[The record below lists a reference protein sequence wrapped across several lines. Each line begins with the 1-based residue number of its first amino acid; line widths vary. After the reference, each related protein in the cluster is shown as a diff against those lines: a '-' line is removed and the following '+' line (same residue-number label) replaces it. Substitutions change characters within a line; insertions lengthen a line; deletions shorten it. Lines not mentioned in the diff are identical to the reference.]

1 MLFVVMLMKFVI
13 WLKCCQAVQPFAQRV
28 AGFALQGLWWFAA
41 VAAAVQQ
48 VWAQDYL
55 LSTRL
60 ITQQHGLASTQ
71 VKAFIQDHEGFLW
84 IGTDK
89 GLQRFDGYRFVTYRH
104 DPSNA
109 QSLSSSDV
117 LSLAEDKHGV
127 LWVGTGNG
135 LHALHTR
142 TGKITRFTHPL
153 KGRIIRALHYDKA
166 GLLWIGTNQSLYC
179 YSPLQDSCHELALQS
194 FTKTSPSTISPQQAQ
209 RAFIQRIYEDSNG
222 TLWVQ
227 SLGNE
232 LFEYRR
238 EHRIFR
244 GHNLHISE
252 FEIGDYD
259 IVPNHNQLGI
269 TLKLNPVLGSASAQ
283 YRPVV
288 GTLQLPSGVFT
299 AHKQGGYAFLTAQPS
314 ALVDVRVKSFDL
326 LGYAWVSVESNGQT
340 SASGLYC
347 LAPNASQLPPKP
359 LVRGTV
365 TAFYRDRAGTVWAGI
380 EHVGVVC
387 CATNGIKSYVPDTA
401 SPPYQSI
408 TALYHDNKRLLWM
421 GTNAGLF
428 CYDSLQGS
436 WKRYT
441 LGSGSANN
449 ITSMCQDSQG
459 RLLVATGNGVFV
471 HRADRDAFTLLSLR
485 GFANNGEISSIMVE
499 KIYGSLWLYSA
510 GGLMVF
516 DKRGECL
523 HRYDAR
529 SKPPDL
535 TDEPVYALFNDSR
548 GAVWCGTL
556 NGLNKWQEESSV
568 LSAQYSVQAQPISPF
583 LHFREEIGGTS
594 VTALG
599 EDKSG
604 NLLLGFA
611 SGGMSIFNVMS
622 RHIVRVTPR
631 QGLID
636 QSITNILCDQNNR
649 AWLTTSNGAVMMYM
663 PQFHHCVMVLP
674 PNNQPIFHGSSFQ
687 TSDGS
692 MYLSYGKSCIAFH
705 PDVVSS
711 FMVSP
716 SVVLSSLS
724 TPQSNHTSLGRRF
737 FHGDTIVFQYNESA
751 TFELA
756 ALSYTSP
763 ERNRYHVAVQSVDSD
778 WKFEVQERIVYL
790 SSLPPGKYIFR
801 ATAAGTNNV
810 WSVAPLVFTLI
821 VHPPFWQ
828 QWWFI
833 LGSVVVCCGVVLSGF
848 YYRARLVV
856 GRKQAEYDKLAAQR
870 ETERV
875 RLEQLQLQREKEQAE
890 QEKHL
895 MERKALDF
903 QLKTLHLQL
912 NPHFLRNMLVP
923 LREFIDKDQ
932 REEASAY
939 LSTFAALLDAIFQ
952 QSSQTLVSLH
962 DEIAFLRTYLSLEQQ
977 CDNYSFDFTLVEP
990 PVLSANMT
998 LQTAHI
1004 PPMLIQPFLEN
1015 AIRHGIKP
1023 LKEQK
1028 YEHFQRRGQLTVSFR
1043 CTERNVFCTIEDNG
1057 IGRDLAWSRQ
1067 RKNETGKSINHST
1080 GMIQERLKILQTLH
1094 DVPVE
1099 HEYTDLYDINNKP
1112 LGTRVFLHIPIFV
1125 LNPPIEP
1132 PYSLKNKVSAIGN
1145 TPVAEQT
1152 ASDDSRRIK
1161 PFVYSQ
1167 LTQEPPHK
1175 LYPNGVK

>member
-1 MLFVVMLMKFVI
+1 MLFVVMVIMFVMFVI
-13 WLKCCQAVQPFAQRV
+13 VINATRLVAQRV
-28 AGFALQGLWWFAA
+28 VGLAAQGHMTTLWWFAA
-41 VAAAVQQ
+41 AAATIMAVQQ
-48 VWAQDYL
+48 VRAQEYL

-60 ITQQHGLASTQ
+60 ITQQQGLASTQ
-71 VKAFIQDHEGFLW
+71 VKAFTQDHEGFLW
-84 IGTDK
+84 IGGDK

-104 DPSNA
+104 DASNA
-109 QSLSSSDV
+109 QSLSSNDV
-117 LSLAEDKHGV
+117 LSLAEDNRGV
-127 LWVGTGNG
+127 LWIGTGNG
-135 LHALHTR
+135 LNALQTR
-142 TGKITRFTHPL
+142 TGNITRFAHPL
-153 KGRIIRALHYDKA
+153 KGRVIRALYYDKT
-166 GLLWIGTNQSLYC
+166 GLLWIGTNQSVYC
-179 YSPLQDSCHELALQS
+179 YHPLQDSCHEVALQS
-194 FTKTSPSTISPQQAQ
+194 FTKTSPSNISPQQPQ
-209 RAFIQRIYEDSNG
+209 RTFIQRIYEDNNG

-227 SLGNE
+227 SSGNE

-238 EHRIFR
+238 EQQMFR
-244 GHNLHISE
+244 GHSVHIPE

-259 IVPNHNQLGI
+259 IIPNHNQFGI
-269 TLKLNPVLGSASAQ
+269 TLKLNPVLGIASAQ
-283 YRPVV
+283 YRPVI
-288 GTLQLPSGVFT
+288 GTLQLPSGAFT
-299 AHKQGGYAFLTAQPS
+299 AHKQGSYSFLSAQPS
-314 ALVDVRVKSFDL
+314 AMLDVRVKAFDL

-340 SASGLYC
+340 SASGLYYV
-347 LAPNASQLPPKP
+347 APNASQLPPKP
-359 LVRGTV
+359 LVRGTA

-380 EHVGVVC
+380 ENVGVVC
-387 CATNGIKSYVPDTA
+387 CASNGIKSYIPDTSSA
-401 SPPYQSI
+401 PYQSI
-408 TALYHDNKRLLWM
+408 TALHHDNKRLLWL

-441 LGSGSANN
+441 LGSGAANN

-471 HRADRDAFTLLSLR
+471 RNAARDVFELLALQ
-485 GFANNGEISSIMVE
+485 GFVNSGEVSSIMVE
-499 KIYGSLWLYSA
+499 KKYGSLWLYSA
-510 GGLMVF
+510 DGLMVF
-516 DKRGECL
+516 DKRGERL

-529 SKPPDL
+529 SKPSDL

-556 NGLNKWQEESSV
+556 NGLNKWQEESSI
-568 LSAQYSVQAQPISPF
+568 LSAQYSPQAQPISPF

-599 EDKSG
+599 EDKTG

-611 SGGMSIFNVMS
+611 SGGMSIVNVMS
-622 RHIVRVTPR
+622 RHITRVTSK
-631 QGLID
+631 QGLLD
-636 QSITNILCDQNNR
+636 NSITNVLCDQSNR
-649 AWLTTSNGAVMMYM
+649 TWLTTGNGAVMMYT
-663 PQFHHCVMVLP
+663 PPLHQCAMVLP
-674 PNNQPIFHGSSFQ
+674 PNNQQILHGSSFQ

-692 MYLSYGKSCIAFH
+692 IYLSYGKSCVAFH

-724 TPQSNHTSLGRRF
+724 TPQSNHTPLGRRF

-756 ALSYTSP
+756 ALSYKFP
-763 ERNRYHVAVQSVDSD
+763 ERNRYHVIVQSLDSD

-790 SSLPPGKYIFR
+790 SSLPPGKYLFR
-801 ATAAGTNNV
+801 ATAASADNV
-810 WSVAPLVFTLI
+810 WSVAPLTFTLL

-828 QWWFI
+828 RWWFI
-833 LGSVVVCCGVVLSGF
+833 AGSVFAFCVVTLGGF
-848 YYRARLVV
+848 YYRARLIV
-856 GRKQAEYDKLAAQR
+856 GRKQAEYDKLAARR

-895 MERKALDF
+895 IERKALDF

-912 NPHFLRNMLVP
+912 NPHFLRNVLVP

-932 REEASAY
+932 KEEASAY

-977 CDNYSFDFTLVEP
+977 CEHYSFDFTILEP
-990 PVLSANMT
+990 PVLPNNIT
-998 LQTAHI
+998 LKTAHI

-1023 LKEQK
+1023 LREQK
-1028 YEHFQRRGQLTVSFR
+1028 YGHFHRRGQLSVTFR
-1043 CTERNVFCTIEDNG
+1043 CTERNLFCTIEDNG

-1067 RKNETGKSINHST
+1067 RKNETDNNNNHST

-1099 HEYTDLYDINNKP
+1099 HEYTDLYDSNNKP

-1132 PYSLKNKVSAIGN
+1132 PYSLKHKVSASNN
-1145 TPVAEQT
+1145 TTATEPM
-1152 ASDDSRRIK
+1152 ASDDTHSIK
-1161 PFVYSQ
+1161 PFIYS
-1167 LTQEPPHK
+1167 
-1175 LYPNGVK
+1175 